1 VLLDEVSIGYE
12 LWRQLMGFPP
22 QFPVP
27 VKDERV
33 KQQESQAKAKK

>member
-1 VLLDEVSIGYE
+1 
-12 LWRQLMGFPP
+12 MGFPP

-33 KQQESQAKAKK
+33 KQQEKQAKAKK